1 MSEKAMKIDPII
13 LIQKIIR
20 ENTYLTEIDNKL
32 DIDDFHNPLN
42 VEETQSQLVDS
53 IFGSCN
59 IKSQK
64 GYQFIYMSVASK
76 MISSSG
82 NAKATSIQPY
92 GSLFK
97 SGVSNYTVSDED
109 EIQKDFIEIKDGKQY
124 NSQIEIDDV
133 HNLKPP
139 ELKNQKYQMTYEELN
154 QRCQQ
159 LEQNLEVERKKNVEL
174 NDIILCQNE
183 KIQELTEIEK
193 AAYEQMD
200 SRLKEIS
207 ELSAKNIYL
216 EAQLQELR
224 ERQEK
229 ELSKNDYNQFRN
241 QNKRTCGF
249 QQQFTNECNAMYFSV
264 FLYLEIKE
272 KQIQLLQGQLSSL
285 RAATQYRS
293 QGSYH
298 SAQSHDNIQDNQ
310 VVNHII
316 NNTNNNQIIIKNEI
330 FQKGMTSLVQ
340 QPKTSTPKKQQFINQ
355 DSQSTQRSK
364 KSVNHNKQSSKDT
377 ITQPPT
383 SWLDHLQK
391 KNDDK
396 LKVLKNQPSEKEFQQ
411 AYLNN
416 SINDNV
422 NKYMHADLKI
432 TKVNSPAFQRKT
444 TYQLTQDNDNQD
456 NKDFVKQKS
465 FQHK

>member
-1 MSEKAMKIDPII
+1 MSEKCMKVDPII

-32 DIDDFHNPLN
+32 DVDDFHNPLN

-59 IKSQK
+59 VKSQK
-64 GYQFIYMSVASK
+64 ASK

-82 NAKATSIQPY
+82 NAKPTSNQQY
-92 GSLFK
+92 GSLFR

-109 EIQKDFIEIKDGKQY
+109 EIQNNSNVIKDDKQC
-124 NSQIEIDDV
+124 NSKIDINDI
-133 HNLKPP
+133 NYLKPP
-139 ELKNQKYQMTYEELN
+139 DLKHQKYQISYEELN

-159 LEQNLEVERKKNVEL
+159 LEVNLEIERKKNQEL

-183 KIQELTEIEK
+183 RIQELTEIEK

-207 ELSAKNIYL
+207 ELQAKNIYL
-216 EAQLQELR
+216 EAQLQEFKDS
-224 ERQEK
+224 QEK
-229 ELSKNDYNQFRN
+229 ELKNRI
-241 QNKRTCGF
+241 KGF
-249 QQQFTNECNAMYFSV
+249 MDSNNSSQMNAM
-264 FLYLEIKE
+264 LQIKE

-298 SAQSHDNIQDNQ
+298 STQSHDNLQDNK
-310 VVNHII
+310 VVNQII

-330 FQKGMTSLVQ
+330 FQKEITSLIQ
-340 QPKTSTPKKQQFINQ
+340 KPKTSTPKKQQIINQ

-364 KSVNHNKQSSKDT
+364 KGLNHNKQNSKDS

-383 SWLDHLQK
+383 SWLDHIQK
-391 KNDDK
+391 KADDK
-396 LKVLKNQPSEKEFQQ
+396 LKILNNQPSEKELQQ
-411 AYLNN
+411 ATLNN

-422 NKYMHADLKI
+422 NKYLHADLKI

-444 TYQLTQDNDNQD
+444 TYQLALDNDNQD
-456 NKDFVKQKS
+456 NKDFIKQKS

>member
-1 MSEKAMKIDPII
+1 MSEKAMKVDPII

-64 GYQFIYMSVASK
+64 ASK

-82 NAKATSIQPY
+82 NVKAPSIHPY

-109 EIQKDFIEIKDGKQY
+109 EIQNDFIEIKNGKQY
-124 NSQIEIDDV
+124 NSEIEIDDV
-133 HNLKPP
+133 NQLKPP
-139 ELKNQKYQMTYEELN
+139 ELKNQKNQITYEELN

-159 LEQNLEVERKKNVEL
+159 LEQNLEVERKKNLEL

-207 ELSAKNIYL
+207 ELSAKNIHL
-216 EAQLQELR
+216 EAQLQELK

-229 ELSKNDYNQFRN
+229 ELKTRIKGIMDSNNNSQM
-241 QNKRTCGF
+241 
-249 QQQFTNECNAMYFSV
+249 NAM
-264 FLYLEIKE
+264 LQIKE

-330 FQKGMTSLVQ
+330 FQKGMTSLHQ

-364 KSVNHNKQSSKDT
+364 KSVNHNKQSSKET

-396 LKVLKNQPSEKEFQQ
+396 LKILNNQPSEKEFQQ

-444 TYQLTQDNDNQD
+444 TYQLTSDDDNQD